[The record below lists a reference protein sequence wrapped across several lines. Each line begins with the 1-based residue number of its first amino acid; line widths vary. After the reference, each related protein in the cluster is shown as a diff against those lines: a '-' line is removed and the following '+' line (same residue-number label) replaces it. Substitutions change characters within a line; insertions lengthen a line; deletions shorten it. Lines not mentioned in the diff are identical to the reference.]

1 MSGMTTMFSFRQSE
15 FWEEFKESRSGV
27 IGAEITALCL
37 LAAILAPLISPQNP
51 YDLKQLFLQNS
62 YKGPTLFNE
71 WSYQAFMLGSDGQG
85 RCMFSAILY
94 GLRISLYVGLMSTVL
109 SAFFGTLMGL
119 IAGYTGGKTDALIM
133 RIADI
138 QLSFPAILIALVIM
152 ALWGQGLFKII
163 IAISVVNWVFY
174 ARTARGS
181 TLSER
186 EKDYV
191 DSARAVGVSS
201 AAIML
206 REILPNIFAPII
218 VIGTVRIANAI
229 ILESTLSFLGLGV
242 PITEPSLGSLI
253 YQGYQ
258 VLFSGYWWISV
269 FPGLGLMSIVLGIN
283 LLGDRLRDVL
293 NPRLK
298 R

>member
-1 MSGMTTMFSFRQSE
+1 MTRQAIAE
-15 FWEEFKESRSGV
+15 FWEEFKESRTGV
-27 IGAEITALCL
+27 VG
-37 LAAILAPLISPQNP
+37 AAITLLCVAAALLAPLLSPQDP
-51 YDLKQLFLQNS
+51 YDLAQLFLKDSFRPPSGSFGQ
-62 YKGPTLFNE
+62 F
-71 WSYQAFMLGSDGQG
+71 FLGADGQG
-85 RCMFSAILY
+85 RCLFSAILY
-94 GLRISLYVGLMSTVL
+94 GLRISLYVGLASTII
-109 SAFFGTLMGL
+109 SALVGTLLGL
-119 IAGYTGGKTDALIM
+119 LAGYTGGRTDAVIM

-152 ALWGQGLFKII
+152 AIWGQGLLKII

-191 DSARAVGVSS
+191 EAARAIGVSPVV
-201 AAIML
+201 IMI
-206 REILPNIFAPII
+206 REILPNVTAPII
-218 VIGTVRIANAI
+218 VIATVRIAHAI

-253 YQGYQ
+253 NEGYT
-258 VLFSGYWWISV
+258 VLFSGHWWITV
-269 FPGLGLMSIVLGIN
+269 FPGVGLVLIVLGIN
-283 LLGDRLRDVL
+283 QLGDRLRDVL

>member
-1 MSGMTTMFSFRQSE
+1 MTREAWSEFRQE
-15 FWEEFKESRSGV
+15 FTESPSGV
-27 IGAEITALCL
+27 FGGILTLLCGLAAL
-37 LAAILAPLISPQNP
+37 LAPFISPQNP
-51 YDLKQLFLQNS
+51 YDLTQLFLEKS
-62 YKGPTLFNE
+62 HLGPTLFRD
-71 WSYQAFMLGSDGQG
+71 WSYSHFMLGSDGQG
-85 RCMFSAILY
+85 RCIYSAILY
-94 GLRISLYVGLMSTVL
+94 GMRISLYVGLASTLL
-109 SAFFGTLMGL
+109 SAAFGTLVGL
-119 IAGYTGGKTDALIM
+119 LAGYTGGKTDALIM

-138 QLSFPAILIALVIM
+138 QLSFPAILIALTIM
-152 ALWGQGLFKII
+152 AIWGQGLFKII

-191 DSARAVGVSS
+191 DAARAIGVPSMV
-201 AAIML
+201 IMVK
-206 REILPNIFAPII
+206 EMLPNILAPII
-218 VIGTVRIANAI
+218 VIGTVRVANAI

-253 YQGYQ
+253 YEGYQ
-258 VLFSGYWWISV
+258 VLFSGEWWISLY
-269 FPGLGLMSIVLGIN
+269 PGIGLMIIVLGIN
-283 LLGDRLRDVL
+283 LLGDCLRDIL

>member
-1 MSGMTTMFSFRQSE
+1 MNRHAWME
-15 FWEEFKESRSGV
+15 FWQEFRESTSGV
-27 IGAEITALCL
+27 MGGIITLLCL
-37 LAAILAPLISPQNP
+37 LFAFLAPVLSPQDP
-51 YDLKQLFLQNS
+51 YDLTQLYLQNS
-62 YKGPTLFNE
+62 HMAPTVLSK
-71 WSYQAFMLGSDGQG
+71 WSYGQFMLGSDGQG
-85 RCMFSAILY
+85 RCMYSAILY
-94 GLRISLYVGLMSTVL
+94 GLRISLYVGLASTVI
-109 SAFFGTLMGL
+109 SSVFGTLVGL
-119 IAGYTGGKTDALIM
+119 LAGYAGGRTDAVIM

-191 DSARAVGVSS
+191 DAARAIGVSP
-201 AAIML
+201 AVIIV
-206 REILPNIFAPII
+206 REILPNIVAPVI
-218 VIGTVRIANAI
+218 VIATVRIAHAI

-253 YQGYQ
+253 SEGYQ
-258 VLFSGYWWISV
+258 VLFSGYWWITV
-269 FPGLGLMSIVLGIN
+269 FPGVGLMLIVLGIN
-283 LLGDRLRDVL
+283 QLGDRLRDVL